1 VDSIRHLS
9 YLALLAGCLLGTAP
23 LEILLRTRVYARW
36 RRLLLALLPGLV
48 LGIGWDY
55 YAIHRHQWSFDH
67 RYLVGL
73 WIGGLPIEE
82 ALFFVVIPVCAVLT
96 LEAVRRCRP
105 GWSIEPEGDSERAS
119 QERQR
124 RGAQRARSRVMG
136 IEGDSERASQE
147 RQRRGAQRAR
157 SRAVG
162 IEGDSEP

>member
-1 VDSIRHLS
+1 VDAIRHLS

-36 RRLLLALLPGLV
+36 RRLLVALLPGLV
-48 LGIGWDY
+48 LGVGWDY

-67 RYLVGL
+67 RYLVGI

-105 GWSIEPEGDSERAS
+105 GWPIEPEGD
-119 QERQR
+119 
-124 RGAQRARSRVMG
+124 GAQRARSRAMG
-136 IEGDSERASQE
+136 TEGDSERASQE

-157 SRAVG
+157 SRAMS
-162 IEGDSEP
+162 IEGDSNSDSES